1 MENENMVE
9 NLTTDNKSTPNMD
22 VVNQLQL
29 NLKNTDFANLL
40 VTKLTEAEVTRRVD
54 LLNKLYNDIKT
65 AQKDLKKISQP
76 DVTNYDS
83 TGNQVKMTSE
93 TRFKE
98 IKAAKE
104 KVDGLTKKFND
115 ALTTGDFSKLG

>member
-1 MENENMVE
+1 MDNENM
-9 NLTTDNKSTPNMD
+9 TTDNKSTPNID

-40 VTKLTEAEVTRRVD
+40 VNKLTEAEVTRRVD
-54 LLNKLYNDIKT
+54 PLNKLFNDIKT
-65 AQKDLKKISQP
+65 AQKELNKLSQP

-83 TGNQVKMTSE
+83 NGNQVKMTSD

-104 KVDGLTKKFND
+104 KLESLTKKFND